1 VLNAQISARAR
12 QFVLLAA
19 ATIAVGFAA
28 IAFAAPPA
36 SAYPAPPGA
45 SSQAVYT
52 VQNTDGGIY
61 WREDPHTADY
71 QSISGYGPYD
81 GYQVAV
87 DCWAYGDPVGPYGN
101 RLWYY
106 AEQWSPTTYVGDG
119 SGWINDHYLNTP
131 GTAANPQPVGPECNG
146 Y

>member
-1 VLNAQISARAR
+1 VISVQTKARTRQLALTISATSIAS
-12 QFVLLAA
+12 LAA
-19 ATIAVGFAA
+19 IVFAA
-28 IAFAAPPA
+28 SPA

-45 SSQAVYT
+45 SAQAIYT
-52 VQNTDGGIY
+52 VENTGGGVY
-61 WREDPHTADY
+61 WRWDPHTADY
-71 QSISGYGPYD
+71 QAISGYGPYD
-81 GYQVAV
+81 GYEVAI

-106 AEQWSPTTYVGDG
+106 AEQWSPTNYVGDG

-131 GTAANPQPVGPECNG
+131 GTAANPQPIGPECNG